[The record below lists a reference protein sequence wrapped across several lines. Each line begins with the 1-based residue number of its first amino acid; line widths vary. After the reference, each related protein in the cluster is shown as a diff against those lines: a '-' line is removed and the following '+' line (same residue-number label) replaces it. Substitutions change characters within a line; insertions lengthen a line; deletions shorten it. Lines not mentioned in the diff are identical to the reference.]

1 MTSPNQKC
9 QRFIAP
15 ILPSKFIKKSTR
27 APAVRLLAIRTEGK
41 NRVQSPNNHLPGSLQ
56 ARTGQNRKNMSDKDS
71 AQNVIEAYR
80 RRQQAA
86 RRTPLIIGLAA
97 LFVIAGVVL
106 LVLWLTAGEGPALS
120 FLASKTPT
128 STATDLP
135 TSTPTDTL
143 VPTGTSTELPTPTW
157 TATATQ
163 SGPFIYQVE
172 EGDNLWSIAQ
182 KFQVDLLV
190 LITVNNLDP
199 NAPTIRVGDKLIIP
213 GPDTA
218 LPTAT
223 ALPTN
228 LRKGTEI
235 NYQVQLG
242 DSLLSIAIQFNSTVE
257 AIKEENELENEN
269 EIFVGQVITVPVNLV
284 TPVPSA
290 TATLTLASDATTGT
304 PTP

>member
-1 MTSPNQKC
+1 
-9 QRFIAP
+9 
-15 ILPSKFIKKSTR
+15 
-27 APAVRLLAIRTEGK
+27 
-41 NRVQSPNNHLPGSLQ
+41 
-56 ARTGQNRKNMSDKDS
+56 MSDKDS

-199 NAPTIRVGDKLIIP
+199 ANPTIRVGDKLIIP
-213 GPDTA
+213 AADTQ

-223 ALPTN
+223 PLPTN
-228 LRKGTEI
+228 ISRGTKIE
-235 NYQVQLG
+235 YRVQLG
-242 DSLLSIAIQFNSTVE
+242 DSLGAIANTFNSTVDD
-257 AIKEENELENEN
+257 IKEVNKIENEN
-269 EIFVGQVITVPVNLV
+269 SIFPGQVLIIRVNIVTAVPTATITQTVIFQVNGTLVPTAV
-284 TPVPSA
+284 TPAAGASPSA
-290 TATLTLASDATTGT
+290 TTN
-304 PTP
+304 P